1 MAKGRTAPATEVAA
15 PVKEIAPP
23 MPAIVVAPAAEA
35 PIPSSIA
42 AAPAQESSAPVVNA
56 APIPEPVVAK
66 QPVPSAVALSEADLG
81 ATQNA
86 LPAREAAV
94 PPRAAPAV
102 AKTPDPS
109 WRPFTQRIEHWPQ
122 PMAPSVRA
130 LDTVDDVVAGDPP
143 KARAPQPAPVST
155 AVAPTKAPAP
165 SSAPSPVV
173 GKAPDVPKAPAAV
186 SAPPRPAP
194 AVSIAQVPATQ
205 PAVDPMGSRRSE
217 VQAPWSPR
225 SASPSRMCPHK
236 HRQPSRR
243 PSCRCRRRRSGSRSC
258 NRVRR

>member
-1 MAKGRTAPATEVAA
+1 
-15 PVKEIAPP
+15 
-23 MPAIVVAPAAEA
+23 
-35 PIPSSIA
+35 
-42 AAPAQESSAPVVNA
+42 
-56 APIPEPVVAK
+56 
-66 QPVPSAVALSEADLG
+66 
-81 ATQNA
+81 
-86 LPAREAAV
+86 
-94 PPRAAPAV
+94 
-102 AKTPDPS
+102 
-109 WRPFTQRIEHWPQ
+109 
-122 PMAPSVRA
+122 MAPSVRA

-217 VQAPWSPR
+217 VQAPVVAQKRVPEQNVPAQAPAAVPAAELPMSP
-225 SASPSRMCPHK
+225 APV
-236 HRQPSRR
+236 RQPVVQSRPAMNQMPPVRVAAVRPPVAPTTTTAAETSQQLAMISNRAGEHIEYAFNLAERGPCTRPKRNSRR
-243 PSCRCRRRRSGSRSC
+243 AWC
-258 NRVRR
+258 